1 MSEERRIA
9 AEKAVNDF
17 NSRHDRPFDMIGGKC
32 VYHRARLPILAT
44 DCDYEI
50 TSFSGVRGVRIANA

>member
-1 MSEERRIA
+1 MMQDRRIM

-17 NSRHDRPFDMIGGKC
+17 NSRHDRPFDIVGGVKSF
-32 VYHRARLPILAT
+32 HRARLPILAT

-50 TSFSGVRGVRIANA
+50 SSVSGIRGVRIDPR

>member
-1 MSEERRIA
+1 MSEDRRTM

-17 NSRHDRPFDMIGGKC
+17 NSRHDRPFDMIDGTKS
-32 VYHRARLPILAT
+32 YHHARLPILAT

-50 TSFSGVRGVRIANA
+50 SSFSGVRGVRIDPR